1 MDYLLDDYTY
11 ITWDQRGCGRTYYK
25 NHAADPENKTAS
37 VGQLLEDINALVD
50 YVFDKVL
57 KEGIDIYGIDFNSPL
72 YFISGEMDWTCPVII
87 ARQYYEKINAP
98 RKSFF
103 EVKGCGHT
111 PQGDK
116 PLEVAKIIK
125 DIGL

>member
-1 MDYLLDDYTY
+1 M
-11 ITWDQRGCGRTYYK
+11 
-25 NHAADPENKTAS
+25 
-37 VGQLLEDINALVD
+37 D
-50 YVFDKVL
+50 YVFDKEL
-57 KEGIDIYGIDFNSPL
+57 KEGIDVYGMNFNSPI
-72 YFISGEMDWTCPVII
+72 YFISGEMDWTCPVIL
-87 ARQYYEKINAP
+87 ARQYYKKINAS
-98 RKSFF
+98 KKGFF

>member
-1 MDYLLDDYTY
+1 M
-11 ITWDQRGCGRTYYK
+11 
-25 NHAADPENKTAS
+25 N
-37 VGQLLEDINALVD
+37 
-50 YVFDKVL
+50 
-57 KEGIDIYGIDFNSPL
+57 FNSPL
-72 YFISGEMDWTCPVII
+72 YFISGEMDWTCPVAL

-98 RKSFF
+98 RKDFF

>member
-1 MDYLLDDYTY
+1 ML
-11 ITWDQRGCGRTYYK
+11 
-25 NHAADPENKTAS
+25 
-37 VGQLLEDINALVD
+37 
-50 YVFDKVL
+50 F
-57 KEGIDIYGIDFNSPL
+57 GIDVYEIDFNSPL
-72 YFISGEMDWTCPVII
+72 YFISGEMDWTCPVIL
-87 ARQYYEKINAP
+87 ARQYYEKIKAP
-98 RKSFF
+98 RKDFF